1 MIIAF
6 HSGNPQATFRNG
18 TKAWFRLCTRSRY
31 LKSFSAKFGEV
42 LRRAR
47 TRRGLSQER
56 LAELADLDRTFVSM
70 IERGRR
76 RPTLDSAKRLA
87 QALGIPLTKMI
98 ASAERNIDQ

>member
-1 MIIAF
+1 MV
-6 HSGNPQATFRNG
+6 R
-18 TKAWFRLCTRSRY
+18 RLGFGSALGLGY

-42 LRRAR
+42 LRSAR

-98 ASAERNIDQ
+98 ASAERDIDQ